1 MLGYPKKVRGVI
13 KSKNM
18 PELSPSISLL
28 PKLTGRIFD
37 IADTVSQFQLE
48 PGMRAADFGSGSGYF
63 TVEMARA
70 VGEGGVITAIDIL
83 DSALEATRSRA
94 GLAGVKNI
102 QLVRANLEVWG
113 STYLA
118 DDSED
123 FVLLKNILFQND
135 QKLPIIKEA
144 KRVLR
149 PGGRL
154 VIIDWDKGKG
164 GLGPP
169 DEYRTPKE
177 TILSLAG
184 QEGFNFEKDIAVDAY
199 HFGLMFRK

>member
-1 MLGYPKKVRGVI
+1 MADQ
-13 KSKNM
+13 
-18 PELSPSISLL
+18 
-28 PKLTGRIFD
+28 IFD
-37 IADTVSQFQLE
+37 IPNIVSQFTLE

-63 TVEMARA
+63 TVEIAKA
-70 VGEGGVITAIDIL
+70 VGESGMVTAIDIL

-94 GLAGVKNI
+94 ILAGTSNI
-102 QLVRANLEVWG
+102 QLVRANLEVIG

-154 VIIDWDKGKG
+154 AMIDWEKSKG

-169 DEYRTPKE
+169 DEFRTPKE
-177 TILSLAG
+177 TMLSLAS
-184 QEGFNFEKDIAVDAY
+184 QEGLSFEKELVIDVY
-199 HFGLMFRK
+199 HYGLIFKK